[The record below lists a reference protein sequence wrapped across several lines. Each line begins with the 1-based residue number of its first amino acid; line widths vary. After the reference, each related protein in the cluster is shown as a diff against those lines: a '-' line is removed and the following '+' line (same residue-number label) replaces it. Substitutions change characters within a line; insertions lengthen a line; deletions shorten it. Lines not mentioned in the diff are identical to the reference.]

1 MDELTKNLRIE
12 MLRKMMLIRAFEE
25 QAEKLYMKN
34 LVHGTMHLSVG
45 EEAVAVGAIF
55 ALDKIDYITSTHRG
69 HGHMIAKGGDIRLM
83 FAEFLGKETG
93 YCKGRGGSMHIA
105 NFTLG
110 DLGANGVVSPSIA
123 IGTGAALALKM
134 QKSQGIVL
142 SIFGDGASNEGFF
155 YESLNMAKIWN
166 LPIVFLCENNMYAMS
181 ASIKRFIPTADIA
194 DKAKAFGMPGVV
206 VDGMD
211 VISVYEAVKAAVK
224 NARNGEGPTLIE
236 AKTYRYKGHSKS
248 DLNLYRT
255 KEEIEEWKK
264 KDPINTFIEKLKS
277 SNELNDEMYG
287 FIQDEVAKNIEEGV
301 KFAIESPEPSLDT
314 IQKYVYAEE
323 GERK

>member
-1 MDELTKNLRIE
+1 
-12 MLRKMMLIRAFEE
+12 
-25 QAEKLYMKN
+25 
-34 LVHGTMHLSVG
+34 
-45 EEAVAVGAIF
+45 
-55 ALDKIDYITSTHRG
+55 
-69 HGHMIAKGGDIRLM
+69 
-83 FAEFLGKETG
+83 
-93 YCKGRGGSMHIA
+93 
-105 NFTLG
+105 
-110 DLGANGVVSPSIA
+110 VVSPSIA